1 MSTWLDPIQH
11 RLCSRSRCQL
21 PIAGVGEAYGLCDGH
36 GHEERNRRLAE
47 RDAKARAVT
56 QRPIV
61 RGLTVTPVDRP
72 LSAIVGARPT
82 PPIQPSAATVAAK
95 EPPVP
100 KPLVLKPNADALP
113 PTVCRIADCDT
124 FVGDGRGARGLCSRH
139 HAAALKAGR
148 LDELALPSTQRKRQ
162 PKARAVQAIATEAG
176 LLAVLGTLPPP
187 ARGIV
192 ERLCT
197 EAPKLR
203 QDLADA
209 VARAEAAAERS
220 CDTAA
225 TNADLRKVIVEIAN
239 KLGVDGDAKFED
251 VLKAIDGLNQKLAN
265 QARANT
271 LNLIADQPSL
281 RRSAMEAIMDGRDE
295 AIARAEA
302 AEKALAITLESLCA
316 DLGIEQSD
324 DAEWVLGHVTDL
336 RNAER
341 EGLAESIAVRE
352 ALGIDPSGDYD
363 LIARAREVVAELATV
378 RAERDAARHRLN
390 RVLAHVCIA
399 MDVDEDNDAD
409 RVIARLRERISGDA
423 KRITALEQRA
433 DTPDTDAIAFREA
446 MLQLFGIAEAPPTA
460 RLVKFIASQRQSD
473 IEQIHR
479 LDAALIESLPWCRA
493 AKECAAALGASTP
506 AALLDAAKALSLDQ
520 HPPATIQRP
529 ALPALPESKP
539 HRVKQ
544 AGGRDLGVLVGHV
557 TESGLF
563 RVTSGPMAGAV
574 YGCLY
579 SAEPVDRPV
588 LGEPTPD
595 RDVWVRTCIDEVT
608 PHNIHTADGGRFRR
622 SEWGP
627 DRFAPVAKSTASTSP
642 SSSAAVGEDDIP
654 F

>member
-11 RLCSRSRCQL
+11 RLCRRPRCQL

-82 PPIQPSAATVAAK
+82 PPPIQPSAATVAAK

-100 KPLVLKPNADALP
+100 KPLVLKPDADALP
-113 PTVCRIADCDT
+113 PTVCRIADCDAK
-124 FVGDGRGARGLCSRH
+124 GHARGLCSPH
-139 HAAALKAGR
+139 YAAARANR
-148 LDELALPSTQRKRQ
+148 TIEALALPSTQTKRP
-162 PKARAVQAIATEAG
+162 PKPVEDQRITTEAG

-209 VARAEAAAERS
+209 VARA
-220 CDTAA
+220 D
-225 TNADLRKVIVEIAN
+225 
-239 KLGVDGDAKFED
+239 
-251 VLKAIDGLNQKLAN
+251 
-265 QARANT
+265 
-271 LNLIADQPSL
+271 
-281 RRSAMEAIMDGRDE
+281 
-295 AIARAEA
+295 A
-302 AEKALAITLESLCA
+302 AEKAQAELE
-316 DLGIEQSD
+316 Q
-324 DAEWVLGHVTDL
+324 
-336 RNAER
+336 
-341 EGLAESIAVRE
+341 AESDLLDESIEVAK

-363 LIARAREVVAELATV
+363 LIARAREVMSELATV
-378 RAERDAARHRLN
+378 RD
-390 RVLAHVCIA
+390 
-399 MDVDEDNDAD
+399 
-409 RVIARLRERISGDA
+409 ERIAELA
-423 KRITALEQRA
+423 KT
-433 DTPDTDAIAFREA
+433 
-446 MLQLFGIAEAPPTA
+446 
-460 RLVKFIASQRQSD
+460 
-473 IEQIHR
+473 
-479 LDAALIESLPWCRA
+479 LPWLVA
-493 AKECAAALGASTP
+493 AEKCAAAMGASTP
-506 AALLDAAKALSLDQ
+506 DALLDAAKALSMDQ
-520 HPPATIQRP
+520 HPPATIQRS
-529 ALPALPESKP
+529 ALPALPDPKP

-563 RVTSGPMAGAV
+563 RVTSGPLAGAV

-579 SAEPVDRPV
+579 SAEPVERPV

-627 DRFAPVAKSTASTSP
+627 DRFAPVAKSTTSTSP
-642 SSSAAVGEDDIP
+642 LSSAVPGEDDIP